1 MYSVKILA
9 DSLNPRG
16 IRLTTFEFT
25 YPLIVHAEFMTHRV
39 FSRNAASNRAIPFK
53 KLAALVQSDPFIP
66 LSWPKNQS
74 GMVGGEL
81 VDEDAA
87 KMAVAVWLD
96 AKDAAIRHASLLD
109 TFGIHKSLSNRLL
122 MPFQWI
128 TVVCTS
134 TEWTNFFNLR
144 TADDAEQHIR
154 YLAHMMAL
162 EYRESRPLQLEVGE
176 WHLPYITDQ
185 DRAEAPEFARMHYM
199 GSQKVYIDLALASIS
214 AARTARVSYLNHGG
228 DRDLALDFA
237 MTQDKLIPSGHWSP
251 LEHPCIAMAD
261 ARWRGNIKG
270 WRQYR
275 KFYPQENRTTYDFRL
290 AKTRAELNA
299 SFGIKAD
306 RS

>member
-1 MYSVKILA
+1 
-9 DSLNPRG
+9 
-16 IRLTTFEFT
+16 
-25 YPLIVHAEFMTHRV
+25 
-39 FSRNAASNRAIPFK
+39 
-53 KLAALVQSDPFIP
+53 
-66 LSWPKNQS
+66 
-74 GMVGGEL
+74 VGGDL
-81 VDEDAA
+81 VDEEVA
-87 KMAVAVWLD
+87 KTARAVWLD
-96 AKDAAIRHASLLD
+96 ALGDAVHHAGLLD
-109 TFGIHKSLSNRLL
+109 VLGIHKSIPNRLL
-122 MPFQWI
+122 MPFQFI
-128 TVVCTS
+128 TTVCTA
-134 TEWTNFFNLR
+134 TEWANFFHQR

-162 EYRESRPLQLEVGE
+162 EYRESRPAQLEVGE

-228 DRDLALDFA
+228 GRDLALDFA

-275 KFYPQENRTTYDFRL
+275 KFYPQENRTTYDFGL
-290 AKTRAELNA
+290 AKSRAELNA
-299 SFGIKAD
+299 GFGIKAD
-306 RS
+306 GS